1 MKKALLLL
9 LSALL
14 LATLATGCLS
24 IQEDPNSDLPS
35 NAPAS
40 WEGKSLGVPL

>member
-9 LSALL
+9 LS
-14 LATLATGCLS
+14 TLALAALASGCLS
-24 IQEDPNSDLPS
+24 IQENPDSDLPS

>member
-1 MKKALLLL
+1 MKKSLLLL

-14 LATLATGCLS
+14 LATLAAGCLS

-40 WEGKSLGVPL
+40 WEGKTLGVPL